1 MLLQLNADSKS
12 LCQKKKTR
20 NAKNEAINLTSVVF
34 VSKYFGTF
42 GVRKSSKIWNFLF
55 FSGRPGNF
63 YRLFCTKLTLIR
75 LHC

>member
-42 GVRKSSKIWNFLF
+42 GVRKSSKNWNFFVF
-55 FSGRPGNF
+55 FR
-63 YRLFCTKLTLIR
+63 
-75 LHC
+75 